1 MLIIY
6 MENMKSLADQIREQ
20 LGSPASQSKKDK
32 AGKPV
37 KKPKKQKIES
47 AILEALLAYD
57 NSENKSLVHARFDE
71 QTVRLMNQFKMAAGV
86 DVTRL
91 VSFAVRHL
99 FETYP
104 ELKTTI
110 KQFIQN
116 TEL

>member
-6 MENMKSLADQIREQ
+6 MENMKSLADRLREQ
-20 LGSPASQSKKDK
+20 LVNPAGKRKKDK
-32 AGKPV
+32 LEKASKKV
-37 KKPKKQKIES
+37 KRHKIES
-47 AILEALLAYD
+47 AILEAILAYD

-71 QTVRLMNQFKMAAGV
+71 QTVRLMNQFKMAANV

-104 ELKTTI
+104 ELKTII

>member
-6 MENMKSLADQIREQ
+6 MENMKSLADQLREQ
-20 LGSPASQSKKDK
+20 LVKPVGKNKKNKIDQSSKK
-32 AGKPV
+32 V
-37 KKPKKQKIES
+37 KKHKFES
-47 AILEALLAYD
+47 AILEAILAYD

-71 QTVRLMNQFKMAAGV
+71 QTVRLMNQFKMAANV

-91 VSFAVRHL
+91 VSFSVKHL
-99 FETYP
+99 FATNP
-104 ELKTTI
+104 ELKTII